1 MGAYGNVIGSSKV
14 AEKTGMM
21 MMVMMKMMMMMMVV
35 VVVYDGLI

>member
-14 AEKTGMM
+14 AEKTGM

>member
-21 MMVMMKMMMMMMVV
+21 MMVMMTMMMMMVV